1 MKTYQYIK
9 LVPCTVLTFFCSWFS
24 LSHSKDESKRIG
36 KPRSLEKLGAAAAAD
51 KMLTDRA
58 ALERG
63 HVPSTPNIIASM
75 GLLFP
80 GQKEVLNFTAPK
92 DPGEYVYVCTFP
104 GALAHNERR
113 NDWNSSGMI
122 Y

>member
-9 LVPCTVLTFFCSWFS
+9 LVPCIVLTFFCSWCS

-36 KPRSLEKLGAAAAAD
+36 NPGSLERLGAAAD

-63 HVPSTPNIIASM
+63 YVPSTPNIIASM

-92 DPGEYVYVCTFP
+92 DPSEYVYCMHFSGGT
-104 GALAHNERR
+104 GA
-113 NDWNSSGMI
+113 
-122 Y
+122 